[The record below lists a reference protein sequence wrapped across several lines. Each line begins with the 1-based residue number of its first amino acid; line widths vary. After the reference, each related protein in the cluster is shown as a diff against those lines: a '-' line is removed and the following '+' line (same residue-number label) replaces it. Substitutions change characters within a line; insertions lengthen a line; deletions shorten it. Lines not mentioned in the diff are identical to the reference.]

1 MAEAYRTLKGMIRC
15 RNLTR
20 RFGEFTAVDGLSFH
34 VDAGA
39 ICAFLG
45 PNGAGKSTTVKMLT
59 GLMEP
64 TSGDVEVCGL
74 DPRKNPIELKRR
86 IGVLPEDLGLFD
98 DLTVEEHLELTAGVY
113 GIEKHQAK
121 ARIAQLLR
129 ALSLE
134 HGRRT
139 FASAC
144 SHGMRKKTSFAMAL
158 LPNPQ
163 ALFLDEPFE
172 AVDPVTSK
180 IMRGVLQSAAARGIT
195 VFLTSHI
202 LPVAEEIATRVIM
215 LSKGRI
221 VWNSPASELK
231 RGLEEHYFEMVESPL
246 VEELKWLGP
255 PQS

>member
-1 MAEAYRTLKGMIRC
+1 MEGMITC

-34 VDAGA
+34 VEPGA

-45 PNGAGKSTTVKMLT
+45 PNGAGKSTTVKMFT
-59 GLMEP
+59 GLLAP
-64 TSGDVEVCGL
+64 TAGEIEVCGL
-74 DPRKNPIELKRR
+74 DPRTNPIELKRR

-98 DLTVEEHLELTAGVY
+98 DLTVEEHLQLTASVY
-113 GIEKHQAK
+113 GVGKQEAK
-121 ARIAQLLR
+121 DRIAQLLR

-158 LPNPQ
+158 LPNPRV
-163 ALFLDEPFE
+163 LFLDEPFE
-172 AVDPVTSK
+172 AIDPVTSR
-180 IMRGVLQSAAARGIT
+180 IMRDLLQSASRRGIT

-202 LPVAEEIATRVIM
+202 LPVAEEIATQLIM
-215 LSKGRI
+215 LKKGKI
-221 VWNSPASELK
+221 VWDSPAS
-231 RGLEEHYFEMVESPL
+231 GLPQALEQHYFDLVESPV
-246 VEELKWLGP
+246 VEELEWLGP
-255 PQS
+255 PRS

>member
-1 MAEAYRTLKGMIRC
+1 MGVMITC

-20 RFGEFTAVDGLSFH
+20 RFGEFTAVNGLSFQ
-34 VDAGA
+34 VEPGA

-59 GLMEP
+59 GLLAP
-64 TSGDVEVCGL
+64 TSGEVQVCGL
-74 DPRKNPIELKRR
+74 DPRTNPIELKRR

-113 GIEKHQAK
+113 GIEKREAK
-121 ARIAQLLR
+121 ERIGQLLR
-129 ALSLE
+129 TLSLE

-172 AVDPVTSK
+172 AIDPVTSK

-202 LPVAEEIATRVIM
+202 LPVAEEIATQLIM
-215 LSKGRI
+215 LSKGNI
-221 VWNSPASELK
+221 VWDSPISELP
-231 RGLEEHYFEMVESPL
+231 RALEEHYFEMVESPSI
-246 VEELKWLGP
+246 EELEWLGP
-255 PQS
+255 PRS